1 MCIQLKVDTAYDVL
15 VIEVLY
21 RTIGQ
26 TLMMKSLHSMLNFK
40 IGGLDC
46 GVIST
51 EQTYCVI
58 D

>member
-46 GVIST
+46 GGIST
-51 EQTYCVI
+51 EQTSCVI
-58 D
+58 E